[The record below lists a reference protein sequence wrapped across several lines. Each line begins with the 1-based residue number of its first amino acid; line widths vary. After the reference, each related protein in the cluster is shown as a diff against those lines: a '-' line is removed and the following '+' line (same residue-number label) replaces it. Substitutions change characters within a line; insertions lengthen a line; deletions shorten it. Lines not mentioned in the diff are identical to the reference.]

1 VELVKTLHQNEEII
15 KRCLENYKRVFLL
28 MGGAF
33 SAIKEGNQWQGT
45 DAASFNE
52 YIEKYWGFKHAQI
65 DNYIRVTKEFG
76 SLIES
81 NPEFLGIKMTRLVE
95 ILPHITPSN
104 KMELLHTAAAE
115 PTARGWDDT
124 IRNLKGKKGTDE
136 CDHNYE
142 PWQRC
147 SKCNKFNRE
156 VNNGI

>member
-76 SLIES
+76 PLIES
-81 NPEFLGIKMTRLVE
+81 NPEFQGIKMTRLVE
-95 ILPHITPSN
+95 ILPHITEEN
-104 KMELLHTAAAE
+104 KLDLLHTAAAE
-115 PTARGWDDT
+115 PTARGWENT
-124 IRNLKGKKGTDE
+124 LRSLKGGKPTDE
-136 CDHNYE
+136 CSHPECE
-142 PWQRC
+142 PWLRC
-147 SKCNKFNRE
+147 KTCGKFHKE
-156 VNNGI
+156 MV